1 MDSPRTGSTS
11 LVSLRVFGPFADDA
25 KVLEKFFANP
35 TERNYQVASQR
46 FQFVGGPSTRQSY
59 KDVQVVAFSG
69 AADRGLAQKLIDG
82 RSVSFLWE
90 HLDEVREERSEC
102 LHGFVALWHSDGEPG
117 WTVGE
122 PVVFIPSIGLDVH
135 AYPSFMGGGEYA
147 HLADG
152 GVMSNVVAS
161 VVSEGLTDDSV

>member
-1 MDSPRTGSTS
+1 MQK
-11 LVSLRVFGPFADDA
+11 SLRSSSLTPLSGIIKWRPRGFNSLGAHQHDKA
-25 KVLEKFFANP
+25 IRMSKWWL
-35 TERNYQVASQR
+35 
-46 FQFVGGPSTRQSY
+46 
-59 KDVQVVAFSG
+59 FSG